1 LKVERGVG
9 DDGWRAEFFVFFLN
23 LHSSTLNFSM
33 NIHPT
38 AIVADGAKL
47 ADGVTVGPFSI
58 IGAEVEIGSGCT
70 IGAHVI
76 LEHRVVIG
84 KGTKVGHGTILG
96 GDPQALGFDQS
107 RRDTGV
113 RIGRNNTIREY
124 VTINR
129 AMQENADTLV
139 GDENFL
145 MTGCHLGHDCRVSNR
160 VIVANNVLLA
170 GHVSVDDGAFL
181 GGGSVFHQ
189 FVVVGSLAMV
199 QGDSGFSKD
208 IPPYVVVS
216 RLNQVVGLNSIGLRR
231 AGISAEARLQL
242 KRAFRL
248 LYQSGL
254 NVSQALEAADKET
267 WGPEATLFFE
277 FVRGAKKRGI
287 CNYSGK
293 EVGADE

>member
-1 LKVERGVG
+1 
-9 DDGWRAEFFVFFLN
+9 
-23 LHSSTLNFSM
+23 M

-84 KGTKVGHGTILG
+84 EGTKVGHGTILG
-96 GDPQALGFDQS
+96 GNPQALGFDQS

-113 RIGRNNTIREY
+113 RVGRNNTIREY

-170 GHVSVDDGAFL
+170 GHVSVDNGAFL

-199 QGDSGFSKD
+199 QGDSGFSKN

-231 AGISAEARLQL
+231 AGLSAEARLQL

-254 NVSQALEAADKET
+254 NVSQALDAASAEQ

-277 FVRGAKKRGI
+277 FVRASKKRGI
-287 CNYSGK
+287 CDYSGK

>member
-1 LKVERGVG
+1 
-9 DDGWRAEFFVFFLN
+9 
-23 LHSSTLNFSM
+23 M

-47 ADGVTVGPFSI
+47 ADDVTVGPFSI
-58 IGAEVEIGSGCT
+58 IGPDAEIGSGCT
-70 IGAHVI
+70 IGANVI
-76 LEHRVVIG
+76 LEHRVVLG
-84 KGTKVGHGTILG
+84 EGTKVGHGTILG
-96 GDPQALGFDQS
+96 GNPQALGFDQS

-113 RIGRNNTIREY
+113 RIGKNNTIREY

-129 AMQENADTLV
+129 AMQANADTLV

-189 FVVVGSLAMV
+189 FVMVGSLAMV
-199 QGDSGFSKD
+199 QGDSGFSKN
-208 IPPYVVVS
+208 IPPYVVGS

-231 AGISAEARLQL
+231 AGLSAEARMQL

-248 LYQSGL
+248 LYLSNL
-254 NVSQALEAADKET
+254 NVSQALEAASAEQ
-267 WGPEATLFFE
+267 WGPEATLFFD
-277 FVRGAKKRGI
+277 FVRGAKKKGI
-287 CNYSGK
+287 CDYSGK
-293 EVGADE
+293 ELGADE